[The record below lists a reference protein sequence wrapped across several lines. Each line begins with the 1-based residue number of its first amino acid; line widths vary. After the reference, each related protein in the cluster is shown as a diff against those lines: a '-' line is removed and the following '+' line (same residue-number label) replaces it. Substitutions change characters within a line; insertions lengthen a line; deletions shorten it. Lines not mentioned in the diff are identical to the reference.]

1 VHYVEDVLL
10 GWAIGLLFGLI
21 ASRYTDRLE
30 HLWSEVPHGLQIAIT
45 IAGSAVVWLLTL
57 ALNGGHI
64 DSQVREITIYCGWLT
79 GVVITC
85 PLELRIVNFD
95 PRSGR
100 LAAKLLRYLLSI
112 GIMMAVALVLNA
124 AFAPIAVNTSILGSA
139 LDYLRMAAVS
149 FAGMFFA
156 PFIFCKFKLAAARPA
171 S

>member
-1 VHYVEDVLL
+1 
-10 GWAIGLLFGLI
+10 
-21 ASRYTDRLE
+21 
-30 HLWSEVPHGLQIAIT
+30 
-45 IAGSAVVWLLTL
+45 
-57 ALNGGHI
+57 
-64 DSQVREITIYCGWLT
+64 VREITIYCGWLT